1 MNKDIYIEKIIN
13 KYKDLNLVVS
23 KDNKI
28 THIEFINNNGDN
40 LYIDFDDE
48 IIISFSKWHIHYLCE
63 DEADLETA
71 LEKVDNIINNKEAI
85 LLIYSNDK
93 LLGSASSLNKD
104 NYTKEEIVELLKEF
118 FGSSYKQI
126 SEELTI
132 NLTFFNKKLNKIIII

>member
-71 LEKVDNIINNKEAI
+71 LEKVDNIINNKEFI

-93 LLGSASSLNKD
+93 LS
-104 NYTKEEIVELLKEF
+104 
-118 FGSSYKQI
+118 
-126 SEELTI
+126 
-132 NLTFFNKKLNKIIII
+132 KI